1 MVVFREA
8 KLNGVVHSTD
18 EFFVKNG
25 KYVYD
30 NSRLQEAHEWNHRK
44 GLTLLLTNHTFMCYK
59 TSFSVYLPRLFLA
72 RESAERQKNPIII
85 DNTHTQAWEMRYYI
99 VLVRNHLTLKKN
111 QVGFS

>member
-1 MVVFREA
+1 MPACEKIFHLTHQIWNLVVVFREA

-44 GLTLLLTNHTFMCYK
+44 GTSDSATHPIHALMCDETLLSLFTFR
-59 TSFSVYLPRLFLA
+59 VYF
-72 RESAERQKNPIII
+72 
-85 DNTHTQAWEMRYYI
+85 
-99 VLVRNHLTLKKN
+99 
-111 QVGFS
+111 

>member
-44 GLTLLLTNHTFMCYK
+44 GLTLLLTNHTFMCDE
-59 TSFSVYLPRLFLA
+59 TLLSPFTFSPVFSA
-72 RESAERQKNPIII
+72 RVGRTTEESDHYRQHAHASLGDAILHRPSKEPFNF
-85 DNTHTQAWEMRYYI
+85 
-99 VLVRNHLTLKKN
+99 KKKSSW
-111 QVGFS
+111 V